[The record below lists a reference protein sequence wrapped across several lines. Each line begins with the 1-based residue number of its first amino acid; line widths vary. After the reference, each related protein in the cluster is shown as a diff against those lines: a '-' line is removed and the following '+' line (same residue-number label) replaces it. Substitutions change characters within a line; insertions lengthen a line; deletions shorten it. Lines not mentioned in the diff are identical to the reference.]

1 MKKLI
6 QFELRKIFSK
16 RLTQIALL
24 FVLFFSAILG
34 FSSYQNKY
42 AFDGVS
48 KEGTGK
54 TAVEIDK
61 EIAAK
66 YEGVL
71 TDEKVQQMMNDFA
84 AQTNLH
90 GMNAAYLYHNALQSA
105 VFTRFS
111 DMNGNWNGVRVS
123 DAFGGEEVRIGY
135 VDGWLTTSQ
144 NMVKIFFILSLVIV
158 IMTAPVFCG
167 EYGGVDNIILTSR
180 YGRTKCGAAKVGAGL
195 IAAFIVTLA
204 VAAVNILFA
213 FVLYGR
219 DGLNCS
225 VLFAPMPF
233 DNGYIPFNIT
243 CGTLLKYQVLVAFT
257 GTLSVAGITLLI
269 SAISRNQMVALV
281 ASAAVYFFPAVLPIS
296 ESNPLFRFI
305 GLLPMYHAQFVSLM
319 SIEQMDNG
327 ILYAIWVI
335 PTAFIFIET
344 GAFASRR
351 FFANHQVT

>member
-1 MKKLI
+1 M
-6 QFELRKIFSK
+6 
-16 RLTQIALL
+16 
-24 FVLFFSAILG
+24 
-34 FSSYQNKY
+34 
-42 AFDGVS
+42 
-48 KEGTGK
+48 
-54 TAVEIDK
+54 
-61 EIAAK
+61 
-66 YEGVL
+66 
-71 TDEKVQQMMNDFA
+71 
-84 AQTNLH
+84 
-90 GMNAAYLYHNALQSA
+90 
-105 VFTRFS
+105 
-111 DMNGNWNGVRVS
+111 
-123 DAFGGEEVRIGY
+123 
-135 VDGWLTTSQ
+135 
-144 NMVKIFFILSLVIV
+144 
-158 IMTAPVFCG
+158 
-167 EYGGVDNIILTSR
+167 
-180 YGRTKCGAAKVGAGL
+180 GAGL

-243 CGTLLKYQVLVAFT
+243 CGTLLKYQVLLAFT

-305 GLLPMYHAQFVSLM
+305 GLLPMYHAQFVFLM

>member
-233 DNGYIPFNIT
+233 DKVMFKSFTAVFPPNCLVSPTVFKTMSNFLSYVFMTSITRKFQLFIYKERFLKNADTIAPF
-243 CGTLLKYQVLVAFT
+243 GVL
-257 GTLSVAGITLLI
+257 S
-269 SAISRNQMVALV
+269 M
-281 ASAAVYFFPAVLPIS
+281 
-296 ESNPLFRFI
+296 FRY
-305 GLLPMYHAQFVSLM
+305 P
-319 SIEQMDNG
+319 
-327 ILYAIWVI
+327 
-335 PTAFIFIET
+335 P
-344 GAFASRR
+344 
-351 FFANHQVT
+351 